1 MVRRIHIPRV
11 DLDLAGVS
19 EETARKVVERLPA
32 ALTRA
37 LSAANGRSAPA
48 GNAAG
53 IADALADQAA
63 RRIATTVR
71 GRTGGGGR

>member
-63 RRIATTVR
+63 RRIVATVR
-71 GRTGGGGR
+71 GRAGEGGR

>member
-19 EETARKVVERLPA
+19 EETARQVVERLPA

-37 LSAANGRSAPA
+37 LSATSGRSAPA